1 VKEYGM
7 TSFSIIGTGNM
18 ARAIAGVASAGGA
31 EVQVIAHSDPAEIAP
46 VEGATIDAHGTPL
59 SGDIIVLA
67 TPYGAV
73 DDIVASY
80 GEQLAGR
87 VVVDISNPLDFS
99 TFDGL
104 VVPAGSSAAAEIAAK
119 LPSSS
124 VLKAFNTNFAA
135 TLASKA
141 VDAITTSV
149 LIAGDDAEAKAA
161 LAAAVEVGGVRAVD
175 AGSLKR
181 AHELEALGFL
191 QLTLAAGEKTSW
203 TSGFALAK

>member
-1 VKEYGM
+1 M

-18 ARAIAGVASAGGA
+18 ARAIAGVVASGGA
-31 EVQVIAHSDPAEIAP
+31 DVQVIAHGDVSAVGPID
-46 VEGATIDAHGTPL
+46 GARIEANGTAL
-59 SGDIIVLA
+59 SGDVVVFA
-67 TPYGAV
+67 TPFGAV
-73 DDIVASY
+73 DEIVAAY
-80 GEQLAGR
+80 GDQLAGKT
-87 VVVDISNPLDFS
+87 VVDITNPVDFA

-104 VVPAGSSAAAEIAAK
+104 SVPAGSSAAAEIAAK

-135 TLASKA
+135 TLASKN
-141 VDAITTSV
+141 VDALETTV
-149 LIAGDDAEAKAA
+149 LVAGDDADAKAA
-161 LAAAVEVGGVRAVD
+161 LVSAVEAGGVRALD

-181 AHELEALGFL
+181 AIELEALGFL